1 MLRLMTM
8 QPRAKQKQKFEGVG
22 FRVFGLGFRV
32 IGYQGM
38 ELSLG
43 LRYWVYDLVYWVWGG
58 LGV

>member
-8 QPRAKQKQKFEGVG
+8 QPRAKQKQIFEGVG

-32 IGYQGM
+32 IGYKGM

-43 LRYWVYDLVYWVWGG
+43 LRYWVLS
-58 LGV
+58 LGFMI